1 MEKIELNKGKK
12 MAKNTLYEILEV
24 SENAS
29 PEVIEKAY
37 KILVK
42 KYHPDL
48 QPPEEK
54 KNAEDK
60 MKQINEAYD
69 ILSNEQKRRAY
80 DNELEAQRE
89 QVRRE
94 EELRRQSSQNTVYT
108 QNNQSY
114 TRPYN
119 GNGNVNNQSTNNA
132 GYNYDKDRM
141 EYEQRLRQEEAQQRR
156 KMQENLNK
164 EYANAYNNYLRSLGY
179 KVKESWTKEKTK
191 DLLLV
196 IAIFI
201 VLIFL
206 LWLFPPTRNWII
218 NFYESNPIIKAF
230 VNIVV
235 SIVTGIFKGIGNFIT
250 SFFN

>member
-1 MEKIELNKGKK
+1 
-12 MAKNTLYEILEV
+12 MATNTLYEILEV

-48 QPPEEK
+48 QPPDQK
-54 KNAEDK
+54 KYAEDK
-60 MKQINEAYD
+60 MKEINKAYD
-69 ILSNEQKRRAY
+69 ILGDEQKRKKYDDELAY
-80 DNELEAQRE
+80 QRE
-89 QVRRE
+89 QERQE
-94 EELRRQSSQNTVYT
+94 EELRRQASQNTYV
-108 QNNQSY
+108 QNNQNY
-114 TRPYN
+114 AGAQPYN
-119 GNGNVNNQSTNNA
+119 GSGNINNNA
-132 GYNYDKDRM
+132 GFNYEKDRM
-141 EYEQRLRQEEAQQRR
+141 AYEQRLRQEEQQQRR

-179 KVKESWTKEKTK
+179 KVKENWTKEKTK

-201 VLIFL
+201 VLIAL

-218 NFYESNPIIKAF
+218 NIYEGNPIIKTI
-230 VNIVV
+230 VNIIG
-235 SIVTGIFKGIGNFIT
+235 SIITGIFRGIGNFIT
-250 SFFN
+250 SIFN